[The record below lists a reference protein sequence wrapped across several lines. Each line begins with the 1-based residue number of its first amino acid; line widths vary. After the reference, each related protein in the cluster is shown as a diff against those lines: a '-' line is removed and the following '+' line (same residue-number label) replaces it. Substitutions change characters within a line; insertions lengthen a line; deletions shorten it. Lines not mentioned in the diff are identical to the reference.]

1 MLITGVGRLAL
12 AIIVAATLSACVT
25 LPPNSPRSPQD
36 PWESW
41 NRGVYKFNDA
51 IDRGI
56 AKPVA
61 RAYVRTVPK
70 PIRTGIGNFF
80 ANLNTPTVMI
90 NDALQ
95 GKFMAAANDL
105 GRFLLNTTVGI
116 GGLLDPATPAGL
128 DRNDEDFGQTL
139 GRWGVH
145 AGPFIELP
153 LLGPSDLRD
162 APSTVVDAYT
172 NPRQYIKN
180 TDVKYGLLLPY
191 FVERRAALLP
201 LDDTLKNVF
210 DPYVFI
216 RDAYIAHRAFLV
228 SDGKITEEPLID
240 PEADS
245 SDTSSPPNP
254 KAPTSARPASKEPAP
269 EIPPPQSPAP
279 SPAPAIPAPDNSG
292 SDFPAP
298 DRSAPAIPAP
308 DNSGSDFPAPDRSA
322 PAIPAPESPQPD

>member
-1 MLITGVGRLAL
+1 MLIRRGARRAL
-12 AIIVAATLSACVT
+12 TIIVAATLSACVT

-70 PIRTGIGNFF
+70 PIRTGISNFF
-80 ANLNTPTVMI
+80 SNLNPPAVMI

-95 GKFMAAANDL
+95 GKFKAAANDL
-105 GRFLLNTTVGI
+105 GRFLVNTTVGI
-116 GGLLDPATPAGL
+116 GGLFDPATPAGL

-139 GRWGVH
+139 GHWGVH

-153 LLGPSDLRD
+153 VLGPSDLRD
-162 APSTVVDAYT
+162 APATVVDAYT

-216 RDAYIAHRAFLV
+216 RDAYIDRKSTRLNSSHHVISYAVVCLKKQQLPLTTDWTQNGNGLNREGTSGEKSGAPLPSVFFLNA
-228 SDGKITEEPLID
+228 SR
-240 PEADS
+240 S
-245 SDTSSPPNP
+245 SGPSP
-254 KAPTSARPASKEPAP
+254 
-269 EIPPPQSPAP
+269 IPP
-279 SPAPAIPAPDNSG
+279 
-292 SDFPAP
+292 
-298 DRSAPAIPAP
+298 RSL
-308 DNSGSDFPAPDRSA
+308 SLH
-322 PAIPAPESPQPD
+322 

>member
-1 MLITGVGRLAL
+1 MLITRVARCAL
-12 AIIVAATLSACVT
+12 AIIVAAALSACVT

-61 RAYVRTVPK
+61 RAYVRVIPK
-70 PIRTGIGNFF
+70 PVRTGISNFF

-105 GRFLLNTTVGI
+105 GRFLLNSTVGV
-116 GGLLDPATPAGL
+116 GGLLDPATSAGL

-139 GRWGVH
+139 GHWGVH
-145 AGPFIELP
+145 SGPFIELP

-162 APSTVVDAYT
+162 APGLVVDSYT
-172 NPRQYIKN
+172 NPRQYVRN
-180 TDVKYGLLLPY
+180 TGVEYGLIVLNLI
-191 FVERRAALLP
+191 ERRASLLP
-201 LDDTLKNVF
+201 LDSTLKNVY

-216 RDAYIAHRAFLV
+216 RDAYLTRRAFLV
-228 SDGKITEEPLID
+228 SDGKITEEPLTD
-240 PEADS
+240 PEPDS
-245 SDTSSPPNP
+245 KDIPSEP
-254 KAPTSARPASKEPAP
+254 KPAPAAARPPAP
-269 EIPPPQSPAP
+269 EIPAP
-279 SPAPAIPAPDNSG
+279 NSAEP
-292 SDFPAP
+292 DFPAP
-298 DRSAPAIPAP
+298 DRSAPEIPAP
-308 DNSGSDFPAPDRSA
+308 NSAEPDFPAPDRSA
-322 PAIPAPESPQPD
+322 PEIPPPQSLGPEI